1 MSGLLG
7 HLLLKNCRVWG
18 WLIQKLFNGY
28 IFCFLGHLV
37 GGQLFELFARETN
50 LKKKSSVFT
59 QKYVQ
64 SNRNFSYI
72 FSIFSLLEGVNL
84 LVSSGTASAIAG
96 DRLRLVKRKTARQ
109 DDTKVW
115 CIKFKFSK
123 KAIKNC
129 WNLQVDLTIA

>member
-1 MSGLLG
+1 MS
-7 HLLLKNCRVWG
+7 HTM
-18 WLIQKLFNGY
+18 Y
-28 IFCFLGHLV
+28 I
-37 GGQLFELFARETN
+37 
-50 LKKKSSVFT
+50 
-59 QKYVQ
+59 Y
-64 SNRNFSYI
+64 

-123 KAIKNC
+123 KAIK
-129 WNLQVDLTIA
+129 IAETPKLI